1 MNQSIRVS
9 SQEENLDCTIGL
21 YSCLEQPHRHGSHIT
36 IYIYVDL
43 LFQCAITLAISG
55 GMHRDFAVGL
65 ILLSG
70 SCC

>member
-1 MNQSIRVS
+1 MEVIY
-9 SQEENLDCTIGL
+9 L
-21 YSCLEQPHRHGSHIT
+21 
-36 IYIYVDL
+36 YIYVDIYYIYVCVDL